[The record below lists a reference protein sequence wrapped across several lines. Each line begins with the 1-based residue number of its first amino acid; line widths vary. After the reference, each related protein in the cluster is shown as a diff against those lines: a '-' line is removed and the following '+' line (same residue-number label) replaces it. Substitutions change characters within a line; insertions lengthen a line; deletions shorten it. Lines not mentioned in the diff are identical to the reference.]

1 MPKVQFEDKEFE
13 LSELSEDAQSLIL
26 KVQYVDNRTAENRNL
41 LKLLRKAKSGYMSDL
56 KSEILTAK
64 SGFNF
69 LDD

>member
-13 LSELSEDAQSLIL
+13 LSELSQEAQSLIL
-26 KVQYVDNRTAENRNL
+26 KVQYMDNRISENRSL

-56 KSEILTAK
+56 KSEILTEK